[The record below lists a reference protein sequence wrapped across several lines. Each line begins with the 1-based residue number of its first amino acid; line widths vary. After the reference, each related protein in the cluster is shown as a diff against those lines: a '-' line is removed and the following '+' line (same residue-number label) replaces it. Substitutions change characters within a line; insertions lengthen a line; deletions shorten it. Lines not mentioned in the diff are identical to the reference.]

1 MWKYAHVE
9 FLNLYIIKISKENK
23 MKSFSSNHIIIFF
36 YLNFRSKWLENTSL
50 NSNSSILFCDITQLK
65 YDSSL
70 QLYGCWLLT
79 YSYLIHWYILCQSK
93 IQRFF
98 KAKLQTTIP
107 LLSISY
113 SIFIK
118 VIVTFLCLD
127 NDKIYIQIASYIN
140 DNSEDNFRTKS
151 CQYALIMYYG
161 SKKKCYFLKEQL
173 T

>member
-36 YLNFRSKWLENTSL
+36 YLNFRSKW
-50 NSNSSILFCDITQLK
+50 FGDITQLK